1 MTTAQN
7 NIGAVPQNVKRTKLT
22 GGGEWAETP
31 YFGPGL
37 EEDSEHMVAMPVGN
51 VLAGVLRA
59 IRETKAEKPSD
70 RKKYLCL
77 EDFSGNKFRIAAPGQ
92 LVYLAEQAGV
102 GSRIAVTYR
111 GKEEVEGYKQPLHQ
125 FDVEILEDMQ

>member
-1 MTTAQN
+1 MTNTT
-7 NIGAVPQNVKRTKLT
+7 IGQVPRGAKLTKLT

-37 EEDSEHMVAMPVGN
+37 EEDSEHMKAMAIGMS
-51 VLAGVLRA
+51 LAGTLRS
-59 IRETKAEKPSD
+59 IRETKAEKASD

-77 EDFSGNKFRIAAPGQ
+77 EDFDGNKFRIASPGQ
-92 LVYLAEQAGV
+92 LSYLAEQAGIGTQIV
-102 GSRIAVTYR
+102 VTYR

-125 FDVEILEDMQ
+125 FDVEIIENLQ